1 MCTAFP
7 CPDYYG
13 SSALSS
19 IHHRSP
25 RFARLRHGRMLE
37 SSHVPALNLWTRRW
51 HALPL
56 VVRDAGQ
63 ERYPRIG
70 ESIPSAPSQ
79 NFKPA
84 EIGPHALPVLS
95 NHWEVCCKYRGF
107 WRMLR
112 CLTLDPVV
120 AQPTVDRR
128 PPVQLRSL
136 CLLSP
141 TVGTRQRFTIPFHG
155 DPPLREVALQP
166 PVKSQQA
173 PPLAMLSWRT
183 EIPGLYMVAMPCLST
198 FYPALECARPV
209 EGYDFGRLVP
219 PPAPGPH
226 SSARIRCQA
235 PEISAETLET
245 LDNYCRKLL
254 LTSHP
259 CARNGVPIRHHI
271 R

>member
-37 SSHVPALNLWTRRW
+37 SSPVPALNLWTRRW

-63 ERYPRIG
+63 GRYPRIE

-136 CLLSP
+136 CLFSP
-141 TVGTRQRFTIPFHG
+141 TIGTRQRFTIPFHG

-173 PPLAMLSWRT
+173 PPMAMLSWRT
-183 EIPGLYMVAMPCLST
+183 KIPAPYRVAMRRL
-198 FYPALECARPV
+198 
-209 EGYDFGRLVP
+209 GRQ
-219 PPAPGPH
+219 PG
-226 SSARIRCQA
+226 R
-235 PEISAETLET
+235 
-245 LDNYCRKLL
+245 
-254 LTSHP
+254 
-259 CARNGVPIRHHI
+259 
-271 R
+271 